1 MKCNF
6 LNKEYLIM
14 EKKNVIV
21 DKLAFLWYIILEL
34 MGVEMKKELKVKND
48 SIDVA
53 GIKKDYKDAIMEYI
67 WNGFDADATI
77 IDITYK
83 VNELGGI
90 SEIKIC
96 DNGSG
101 INFENI
107 DNTFGA
113 FLSSEKRN
121 SKNLVD
127 NIHGSKGKGR
137 FSFICFAHYCKW
149 NTIYTEGKEFYKY
162 SIKMDDIN
170 KKEYE
175 LSDKQKT
182 DINNTGTEVIITGI
196 DNLLEEDINCYDFE
210 ECLLNN
216 FSWYLYLNKEKQ
228 YKLNLN
234 GKALEYNKFID
245 TTLSENYDLEIEDF
259 KFKVYF
265 IKWLK
270 DVKSKYYF
278 HMLDDENNQKYK
290 AFTRYN
296 NNGIGF
302 MHSVYINSSY
312 FNNFQPSQKAE
323 DDNTQISLLQNKNE
337 ENNERSPIYKE
348 LIYKLDEIVT
358 NKCKQFL
365 RVNSSKLIEDLEKE
379 NVFPIFPNDKY
390 GNIRRKDLVD
400 VVKEVYCVQPRIFRK
415 ANTEQKKTVIGFLNL
430 LLDSDERK
438 NVITIMESVTKLSK
452 EERENLANLLEKTTL
467 NNIVKTLQMLEERNE
482 TIGVLKNIVFKAEQ
496 SANERD
502 HIQKI
507 MEKNFWI
514 FGEQYHLVTA
524 DKNFEKALKE
534 YLYILDGKENEKD
547 LYKIINQD
555 KLRRMD
561 IFMCAKRPLDTYS
574 ESSIL
579 EENIVLE
586 LKAPY
591 VPIDKKIFRQIEDY
605 MDLIKGEPQFNSTSR
620 EWKFYAISNRID
632 DFIKE
637 KYKENE
643 DKGLPFLVKKVDNCK
658 IFIMTWDDIFKS
670 FEHKYR
676 YLYEKLNFEKSDLEA
691 QLERKTK
698 IDRADVDNLTE
709 KILQKEAVNL

>member
-1 MKCNF
+1 
-6 LNKEYLIM
+6 
-14 EKKNVIV
+14 
-21 DKLAFLWYIILEL
+21 
-34 MGVEMKKELKVKND
+34 MKKELKVKND

-67 WNGFDADATI
+67 WNGYDANASK
-77 IDITYK
+77 IDIDYK
-83 VNELGGI
+83 INELGGI

-101 INFENI
+101 IDYDNI

-121 SKNLVD
+121 AKNLVD
-127 NIHGSKGKGR
+127 NIQGSKGKGR
-137 FSFICFAHYCKW
+137 FSFICFAHFCKW
-149 NTIYTEGKEFYKY
+149 NTVYRVGEKLYEY
-162 SIKMDDIN
+162 SIDMDDIN
-170 KKEYE
+170 KREYE
-175 LSDKQKT
+175 ISAKKETDKK
-182 DINNTGTEVIITGI
+182 DTGTEVIITGI
-196 DNLLEEDINCYDFE
+196 DDLLEENLNCYSFE
-210 ECLLNN
+210 ESLLNN
-216 FSWYLYLNKEKQ
+216 FSWFLYLNKEKD
-228 YKLNLN
+228 YKLNVN
-234 GKALEYNKFID
+234 GKPLVYQKFID
-245 TTLSENYDLEIEDF
+245 DKLSQNYELEIEDF

-278 HMLDDENNQKYK
+278 HMLDEDNIQKYK

-296 NNGIGF
+296 NNGIDF
-302 MHSVYINSSY
+302 IHSVYINSSY
-312 FNNFQPSQKAE
+312 FNDFEPLGDKKDQK
-323 DDNTQISLLQNKNE
+323 DDGQISLMQNEKDDKNE
-337 ENNERSPIYKE
+337 KSVIYKE
-348 LIYKLDEIVT
+348 LIKKLDEIVT
-358 NKCKQFL
+358 NKCKEFL
-365 RVNSSKLIEDLEKE
+365 RANSSKLIEDLEKE
-379 NVFPIFPNDKY
+379 NVFPIFPDDKY
-390 GNIRRKDLVD
+390 GNIRKKDLVD

-415 ANTEQKKTVIGFLNL
+415 ANPEQKKTVIGFLNL

-438 NVITIMESVTKLSK
+438 NIITIMEGITNLSK
-452 EERENLANLLEKTTL
+452 EERANLARILEKTTL
-467 NNIVKTLQMLEERNE
+467 NNIVKTLEMLEARNE
-482 TIGVLKNIVFKAEQ
+482 IIENLKKIVFKAEQ
-496 SANERD
+496 STNERD

-534 YLYILDGKENEKD
+534 YKYILDGKENEKES
-547 LYKIINQD
+547 YKINNQD

-561 IFMCAKRPLDTYS
+561 IFLCAKHPLDVYL

-620 EWKFYAISNRID
+620 EWKFYAISNQID
-632 DFIKE
+632 DFIRE

-658 IFIMTWDDIFKS
+658 IFIMTWDDIFKN

-676 YLYEKLNFEKSDLEA
+676 YLYDKLNFEKSEIEIELENT
-691 QLERKTK
+691 EKY
-698 IDRADVDNLTE
+698 DRADVDVLTE
-709 KILQKEAVNL
+709 QILKKDAVNM